1 VTCAARCGDADPD
14 TLVLADGF
22 SCATQVRDATGRRTL
37 HMAEVLRPGLHGGRA
52 PAVPAPTRRPSR
64 RLLALGAGGAALAA
78 LGGVLCRRRARRD
91 ELVAEAGTSPPR
103 RTR

>member
-37 HMAEVLRPGLHGGRA
+37 RLAEVI
-52 PAVPAPTRRPSR
+52 
-64 RLLALGAGGAALAA
+64 AA
-78 LGGVLCRRRARRD
+78 LGGVLRRRRARRD
-91 ELVAEAGTSPPR
+91 ELVAEAGTSPQR